1 VRAKLV
7 LAWSIGLAVLGGC
20 RFDRSPLSSS
30 NRADGVKTD
39 AAVTADVDAASG
51 VAADAASSGDGGA
64 TAAVPAD
71 ASLEDAALTDSD
83 AAVADAAV
91 VVDAGLIP
99 PDSGTTAPP
108 PMTGGLA
115 CGGSFCAFG
124 LDPEKPCCTTAADV
138 TSRAARAVDRCG
150 LDLSGIPS
158 SPYGQ
163 HCWQRDQLGI
173 VDDRCPAS
181 AAGGGTGAEPGC
193 CSDDGTCGTLNADH
207 KLGCRHESGAAPR
220 ACAMQPG
227 GSTCD
232 PIGTF
237 GLWFTVDAAW
247 GGRSGGLW
255 DLTDDGRGKI
265 EVYVLAKVSGVDART
280 KRIDSKGRVCGVR
293 LPPFYSTTLC
303 EAYQPNFPVEVW
315 ESSKLP
321 GLTLTGR
328 YDCAANGCVLSID
341 PQTYLLGFDLT
352 NPEAPWPGASM
363 VDQLRCPNGRGEG
376 CFPDHD
382 DDGRPGV
389 GVNLSTSGM
398 AAGSCR
404 NGRYM
409 YRGAPL
415 SASAAAIFDGV
426 RRTDRLELGIRT
438 KLGATT
444 RFANNCDRGQGS
456 AIAEYVNS
464 RAAGCLVQ
472 PGTFNWPN
480 SGRPA
485 GDADACESAEAS
497 FLDENL
503 PVYTLLAASQTPD
516 SSLDLADRQPSRG
529 PEVKAVRLGDVDDA
543 VSCAE
548 VRDAK
553 Y

>member
-7 LAWSIGLAVLGGC
+7 LAWSIGFAVLGGC
-20 RFDRSPLSSS
+20 RFDRSPLSSG
-30 NRADGVKTD
+30 NRGDGVMVDAAIARGPDASSGLGEDAAASGDSGKVAANAGDGSLADADVPETD
-39 AAVTADVDAASG
+39 AAVSDAAS
-51 VAADAASSGDGGA
+51 
-64 TAAVPAD
+64 
-71 ASLEDAALTDSD
+71 LDAAL
-83 AAVADAAV
+83 V
-91 VVDAGLIP
+91 P
-99 PDSGTTAPP
+99 EDSGTTAPP
-108 PMTGGLA
+108 MPRGLA

-124 LDPEKPCCTTAADV
+124 VGAEKPCCTTGADV
-138 TSRAARAVDRCG
+138 AAHAAHAVDRCG
-150 LDLSGIPS
+150 LDLSAVPGS
-158 SPYGQ
+158 AYGQ
-163 HCWQRDQLGI
+163 QCWQRDQLGI
-173 VDDRCPAS
+173 VDDRCPSS
-181 AAGGGTGAEPGC
+181 AANGGGSAEPGC

-207 KLGCRHESGAAPR
+207 KLGCRHPSGGAPR

-232 PIGTF
+232 PLGTF
-237 GLWFTVDAAW
+237 GIWFTVDTAW

-265 EVYVLAKVSGVDART
+265 EVFLLAKISHVDAGT
-280 KRIDSKGRVCGVR
+280 KRIESTGRVCGVR

-303 EAYQPNFPVEVW
+303 EAYQPMFPIEIW

-321 GLTLTGR
+321 ELSLTGQ

-341 PQTYLLGFDLT
+341 PKTYLLGFDLT
-352 NPEAPWPGASM
+352 NPEAPWPGPSM
-363 VDQLRCPNGRGEG
+363 VDQLRCGSGRGDS

-389 GVNLSTSGM
+389 GVTLSTTGM
-398 AAGSCR
+398 ATGTCR

-415 SASAAAIFDGV
+415 SASVAAIFDGV
-426 RRTDRLELGIRT
+426 RRTDRLQLGVRT
-438 KLGATT
+438 KLGGTT
-444 RFANNCDRGQGS
+444 RFAKDCDRGQGS
-456 AIAEYVNS
+456 GVAEYVNS

-472 PGTFNWPN
+472 KGTFNWPN
-480 SGRPA
+480 GARPA
-485 GDADACESAEAS
+485 GDADPCEPAEAS

-503 PVYTLLAASQTPD
+503 PEYTLLAAGQTP
-516 SSLDLADRQPSRG
+516 SNSLSITDRQASRG
-529 PEVKAVRLGDVDDA
+529 PEVKAVRLGDVDAD
-543 VSCAE
+543 VSCAD